1 MKNKNSNNQTPP
13 GGNGYALPGKKLN
26 THTECGCYDIE
37 ISHSDAIKASLP
49 IEVCSKDHYI
59 KGHLLVCETGT
70 HGSLQ
75 TDRTIG
81 QTLIVN
87 ACGAT
92 APEIYRRSGT
102 IKNGVPTWSKWAS
115 GGNSNITWSEASHI
129 DMYTTPGILD
139 INGERTSTTD
149 GLPIYN
155 TGTISA
161 RLAVLQ
167 GGNSIAQVLTL
178 LNSGGGDS
186 NIYVRTRQGN
196 TWNNWGKLQTNIEVG
211 AIGLGQSRTFDDLT
225 DNGIYSGANVYST
238 GTGDNGYPLIGYE
251 AFVLVVINAYLT
263 GGGITQL
270 KYSLLPNGTTSVTTR
285 TSVGGPWG
293 EWVDLGAATTTDIQ
307 DGAITAQKL
316 SIDIRTKVES
326 PLRPLYITAGAE
338 YNDSGADKTKTAPWG
353 ETVTHKAGHY
363 YLNGLGD
370 ITEEQMTDIYNSDK
384 YWLSSEC
391 IGVMSGE
398 KARTNIPPYS
408 NILYKYKEFSFH
420 QAFNE
425 TNIEVLSLTS
435 NKSYNDTIHVNRL
448 SYLGQGSKHLKR
460 IVGVL
465 DASNLTQNTDT
476 KINPPSLTHISIINL
491 SRNFSFY
498 MSPNLSKDSVVYMI
512 SNAAPTSAITIT
524 LHPDAYARLADDA
537 EIVAA
542 LEAQPLVS
550 LVSA

>member
-13 GGNGYALPGKKLN
+13 GGNGNALPGKKLN

-178 LNSGGGDS
+178 LNTGGGDS

-225 DNGIYSGANVYST
+225 DNGIYSGANVHST

-251 AFVLVVINAYLT
+251 AFVLVVINAHLT

-270 KYSLLPNGTTSVTTR
+270 KYSLLPNGTTGVTTR
-285 TSVGGPWG
+285 TRLGSYWG
-293 EWVDLGAATTTDIQ
+293 EWVDLGAATTADIQ

-316 SIDIRTKVES
+316 STDVRTKVEN
-326 PLRPLYITAGAE
+326 PLRPLYIAAGAE
-338 YNDSGADKTKTAPWG
+338 YNNSGADKTKTAPWG
-353 ETVTHKAGHY
+353 ETVIHKAGHY

-370 ITEEQMTDIYNSDK
+370 ITEAQMMAIYN
-384 YWLSSEC
+384 
-391 IGVMSGE
+391 
-398 KARTNIPPYS
+398 AP
-408 NILYKYKEFSFH
+408 H
-420 QAFNE
+420 
-425 TNIEVLSLTS
+425 
-435 NKSYNDTIHVNRL
+435 
-448 SYLGQGSKHLKR
+448 
-460 IVGVL
+460 
-465 DASNLTQNTDT
+465 
-476 KINPPSLTHISIINL
+476 SITPL
-491 SRNFSFY
+491 
-498 MSPNLSKDSVVYMI
+498 
-512 SNAAPTSAITIT
+512 
-524 LHPDAYARLADDA
+524 AYAGNGNRTFFINSGAISVGYTSLDGVFAGA
-537 EIVAA
+537 NFV
-542 LEAQPLVS
+542 EAIGSGSEYLYTS
-550 LVSA
+550 GGW